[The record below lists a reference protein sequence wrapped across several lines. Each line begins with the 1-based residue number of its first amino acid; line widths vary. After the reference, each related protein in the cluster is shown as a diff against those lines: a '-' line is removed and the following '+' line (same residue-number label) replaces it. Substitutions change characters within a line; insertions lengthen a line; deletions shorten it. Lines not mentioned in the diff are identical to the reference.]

1 MTSEPSDPF
10 SCAPGAAPGG
20 STPKHIHEPL
30 PAPSSWEGHP
40 WRGPFVQGS
49 QFLPLEAFAV
59 VTVPFGLGVPCS
71 VGRTQVPLRLP
82 HPPGTSQVS
91 FEQELMDHGSWFM
104 ALGNASAL
112 LKSPITI
119 YWFFCSPAFPPSPF
133 PHKLLRIAH
142 FQVFFLSEISYNSCK
157 YNPGD

>member
-1 MTSEPSDPF
+1 M
-10 SCAPGAAPGG
+10 
-20 STPKHIHEPL
+20 
-30 PAPSSWEGHP
+30 
-40 WRGPFVQGS
+40 QGS

-71 VGRTQVPLRLP
+71 VGRTRVPLRLP

-112 LKSPITI
+112 LKSPKTI
-119 YWFFCSPAFPPSPF
+119 YWFFALLPF
-133 PHKLLRIAH
+133 PLLHFPINYLELLIFRYFSSLKFHIILANIILGIEVKGIPNSFLAKGKLA
-142 FQVFFLSEISYNSCK
+142 QEIKLC
-157 YNPGD
+157 